1 MQELLPRLPCKHGRL
16 KATLELWWAY
26 PYSAPAHSWPPP
38 SSRAVCSAIK
48 VPELQGV
55 RSCLLHLSSPHTS
68 AAPNPLPP
76 CCLPHCRLVPHEVST
91 QQQCAEVSELRA
103 SAPSAHP
110 DVCAE
115 SRSLEVDAHDRH
127 SLSRDAVPAD
137 RCIGTGRHP
146 SAASHR
152 REYLPSAC
160 LPSRSFF
167 CLAGQDRHPPG
178 VADA

>member
-1 MQELLPRLPCKHGRL
+1 MHNLLRLDPSVRIQPKLNNVPQGTQRSRGGLTPTQPLH
-16 KATLELWWAY
+16 TLGHHLRVEQC
-26 PYSAPAHSWPPP
+26 
-38 SSRAVCSAIK
+38 AV
-48 VPELQGV
+48 
-55 RSCLLHLSSPHTS
+55 LLNPWIAGCRVLSSQCKS

-76 CCLPHCRLVPHEVST
+76 CCLPHCRLVPHKVST
-91 QQQCAEVSELRA
+91 QQQCAEVSELRV

-115 SRSLEVDAHDRH
+115 SRSLGQDAHGRH
-127 SLSRDAVPAD
+127 SLSRDSVPAD

-160 LPSRSFF
+160 LPSR
-167 CLAGQDRHPPG
+167 RHF
-178 VADA
+178 

>member
-16 KATLELWWAY
+16 KAALELWWAY
-26 PYSAPAHSWPPP
+26 PYSASAHSWPPP
-38 SSRAVCSAIK
+38 SSRAVRSAIK
-48 VPELQGV
+48 SLDCRVSSPVFTMQIRSTESTTAVLPSPLSSGATQGV
-55 RSCLLHLSSPHTS
+55 HSATVCRS
-68 AAPNPLPP
+68 
-76 CCLPHCRLVPHEVST
+76 
-91 QQQCAEVSELRA
+91 SEPSE

-152 REYLPSAC
+152 RGYLPSAC
-160 LPSRSFF
+160 L
-167 CLAGQDRHPPG
+167 LASTPTREPMAVP
-178 VADA
+178 ASLSASK